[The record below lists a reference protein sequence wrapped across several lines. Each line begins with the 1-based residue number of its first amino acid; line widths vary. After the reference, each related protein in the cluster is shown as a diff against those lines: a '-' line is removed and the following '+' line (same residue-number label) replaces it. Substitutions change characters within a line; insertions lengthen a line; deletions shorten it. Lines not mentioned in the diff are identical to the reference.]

1 MQSMVGYFSMIRVF
15 NSKPFAF
22 KDDSNNCK
30 ILIKFSEEGGIP
42 VFQKLKKCHGLENA
56 MP

>member
-1 MQSMVGYFSMIRVF
+1 MIQVL

-22 KDDSNNCK
+22 KDDSKNCR
-30 ILIKFSEEGGIP
+30 ILITFREEGGIP

>member
-1 MQSMVGYFSMIRVF
+1 MVQVL

-22 KDDSNNCK
+22 KDDSKNCR

-42 VFQKLKKCHGLENA
+42 VFQKLKKLVGA
-56 MP
+56 RDTVKSPGSPSMS

>member
-1 MQSMVGYFSMIRVF
+1 MVGYFSMIRVL

-22 KDDSNNCK
+22 KDHSKNCR